1 MPPTYYID
9 GYNVIHHSSWL
20 KPLAAQDFESARD
33 ALVEKV
39 ARFCVATGG
48 QAKIVF
54 DGRGRQ
60 TQPLAPLTGIPGLEV
75 IYSPG
80 HRSADTLI
88 ERIVYTAQDRR
99 SIIVVSADRGIRTVC
114 RGLSAMVMEPDNF
127 LATVREAE
135 ADTRASLEQ
144 VQRPDALLR
153 IEGRLDQDTLERL
166 AKLRQTLG
174 K

>member
-1 MPPTYYID
+1 MPPIYYID
-9 GYNVIHHSSWL
+9 GYNVIHHSSLL

-60 TQPLAPLTGIPGLEV
+60 DQPRTSLPGVPGLEV

-88 ERIVYTAQDRR
+88 ERIVYTTEDRR
-99 SIIVVSADRGIRTVC
+99 SIIVVSADRGIRTLC
-114 RGLSAMVMEPDNF
+114 RGLNAMVMEPDNF
-127 LATVREAE
+127 LATVRETE

-144 VQRPDALLR
+144 AQRPDALLR
-153 IEGRLDQDTLERL
+153 IEGRLDQDALERL
-166 AKLRQTLG
+166 LKLRQTLG